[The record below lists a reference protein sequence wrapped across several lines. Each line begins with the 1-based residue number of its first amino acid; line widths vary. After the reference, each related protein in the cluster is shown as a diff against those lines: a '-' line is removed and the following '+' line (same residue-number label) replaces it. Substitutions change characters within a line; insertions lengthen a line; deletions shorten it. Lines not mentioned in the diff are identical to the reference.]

1 MFRGME
7 WGRCYYRERPWDKV
21 YVDCDSLILT
31 TELVV
36 GSKLKGM
43 NTFDTRSAMGYVL
56 RAVATY
62 SEKRLEAALKRL
74 GNNID
79 HTVWEKGGSDEEVC

>member
-7 WGRCYYRERPWDKV
+7 MGRCYYRERPWDKV
-21 YVDCDSLILT
+21 YIDCDSLIFKYMLDYIS

-43 NTFDTRSAMGYVL
+43 NTFDTKSAMGYIL

-62 SEKRLEAALKRL
+62 SEKRLEVALIRK
-74 GNNID
+74 
-79 HTVWEKGGSDEEVC
+79 KY